1 MYFQSQHTSQH
12 VSKSV
17 TSLQWSC
24 PEIVYVICLRAI
36 IWLKS
41 YDWKTPAEINIPKY
55 PAYELL
61 RHAIICR
68 IMPICGLTAL
78 KSAWMRCS
86 TLSARVASI
95 PAENGL
101 KKGNRVGILLPN
113 CPQFVI
119 AFWAAL
125 MAGGIVV

>member
-1 MYFQSQHTSQH
+1 M
-12 VSKSV
+12 
-17 TSLQWSC
+17 
-24 PEIVYVICLRAI
+24 
-36 IWLKS
+36 
-41 YDWKTPAEINIPKY
+41 
-55 PAYELL
+55 
-61 RHAIICR
+61 
-68 IMPICGLTAL
+68 
-78 KSAWMRCS
+78 
-86 TLSARVASI
+86 SARVASI